1 MENKRIL
8 IVVSKY
14 YKEISAGLL
23 KSTID
28 TLNNYREGNNNI
40 INLWH
45 KEASTHLIVFYSLD
59 LWHFLASTSSNCV
72 LFFGFMTF

>member
-23 KSTID
+23 KGTID

-40 INLWH
+40 INTSD
-45 KEASTHLIVFYSLD
+45 KDLD
-59 LWHFLASTSSNCV
+59 RFDQENMMD
-72 LFFGFMTF
+72 LFKHNDRKAINDYLGEK